1 MGLNIFNINNMKY
14 IFRGIVVFE
23 YNPEAKFDKVIEG
36 QIHGLHA
43 FNYCGMIP
51 EDYKLLGEFF
61 DKVYR
66 HTQGEDVLLEDIEV
80 N

>member
-1 MGLNIFNINNMKY
+1 MKY

-23 YNPEAKFDKVIEG
+23 YDPNAKFDKVIEG

-43 FNYCGMIP
+43 FNYCGMIDD
-51 EDYKLLGEFF
+51 DYRLLGEFF
-61 DKVYR
+61 NRVYR
-66 HTQGEDVLLEDIEV
+66 HTQGEDVTLEDIVV